1 MIVLAFFV
9 ILTLSV
15 IITNKKNEA
24 QPSDEMLEFSPQD
37 SLIILICMASSFI
50 LNYLAK
56 TFFLSFYW
64 VITLIASGVFVM
76 ILMIVNV
83 NRENIIK
90 RKHDQIIK
98 TFQAL
103 TDILGN
109 VNVENIDFTNIPFT
123 LEEDQK
129 TGNVCKITLDTSIPG
144 IKANDNS
151 ITLAQYSINKFF
163 PDSQW
168 TSEVDYPNRNLTV
181 IGLPKPPDI
190 AKWKG
195 SDYRPTGWIPLGLS
209 GQGEVGWNIANPK
222 SRDMGVSMYIDDD
235 GHSPEYVDMPSAP
248 QCLTLGSP
256 LSLNT
261 FIPTTDGYKTM
272 ETIQVGDYVFDLS
285 NKPVKVLGLS
295 PIQES
300 KEMFKMTLK
309 NLNGKDVITVKSDEI
324 HKFPI
329 IYKNGNKDL
338 KPMKWLYSNKDSESS
353 YFTIIG
359 LDSNGVETNY
369 EVLNIERVKNELVR
383 CILVDSSSHLFMI
396 TDKIESNWTGGNK
409 YSFKSILTSN
419 TGGGKAVFI
428 EQYIEVIKHE

>member
-123 LEEDQK
+123 LEEDPK

-144 IKANDNS
+144 LKVNDNS

-168 TSEVDYPNRNLTV
+168 TSDVDYPNRTLTF

-222 SRDMGVSMYIDDD
+222 SGDMGVSMYIDDD

-248 QCLTLGSP
+248 QCLTLGS
-256 LSLNT
+256 
-261 FIPTTDGYKTM
+261 
-272 ETIQVGDYVFDLS
+272 
-285 NKPVKVLGLS
+285 
-295 PIQES
+295 
-300 KEMFKMTLK
+300 
-309 NLNGKDVITVKSDEI
+309 
-324 HKFPI
+324 
-329 IYKNGNKDL
+329 
-338 KPMKWLYSNKDSESS
+338 
-353 YFTIIG
+353 
-359 LDSNGVETNY
+359 
-369 EVLNIERVKNELVR
+369 
-383 CILVDSSSHLFMI
+383 
-396 TDKIESNWTGGNK
+396 
-409 YSFKSILTSN
+409 
-419 TGGGKAVFI
+419 TGGGKSIYVDQFVEI
-428 EQYIEVIKHE
+428 LINK